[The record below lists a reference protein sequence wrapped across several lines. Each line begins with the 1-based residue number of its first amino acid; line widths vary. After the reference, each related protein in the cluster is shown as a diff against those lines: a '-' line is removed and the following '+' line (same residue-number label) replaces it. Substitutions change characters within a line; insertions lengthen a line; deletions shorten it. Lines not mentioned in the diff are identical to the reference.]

1 MNLHY
6 KESFSDANEYF
17 GTTLDLDLN
26 PWSPWLLSP
35 YFCSFLQD
43 EDM

>member
-17 GTTLDLDLN
+17 GTALDLDLN

-43 EDM
+43 EGM